1 MIGNKIVNIKGSWHY
16 CEIEFDN
23 CTLRCSGELMQNG
36 FCIYESKLELSKEE
50 IMKLKQM
57 LKESNPDGTKVS
69 VYIE

>member
-1 MIGNKIVNIKGSWHY
+1 
-16 CEIEFDN
+16 
-23 CTLRCSGELMQNG
+23 MQNG